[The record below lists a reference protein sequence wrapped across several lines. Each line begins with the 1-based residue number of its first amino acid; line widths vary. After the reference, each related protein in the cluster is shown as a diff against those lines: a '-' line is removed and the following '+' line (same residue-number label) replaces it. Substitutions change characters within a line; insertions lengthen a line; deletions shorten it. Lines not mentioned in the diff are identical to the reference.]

1 MGKRRCPF
9 LSAVAVGCALMVAS
23 PTWAATVE
31 PGFGDLTINH
41 GQGFKP
47 VTSRINANVGDA
59 VMVGPG
65 GSATVVYE
73 DGCKVDIR
81 PGAVTT
87 IAPLS
92 PCASG
97 SNAQTAPDCKQW
109 PDGQWYS
116 IDPHGGHHPCE
127 PPNDWVGAGIG
138 IGLLGI
144 GLGVGIYEAT
154 KGNGTTTAV
163 QQPAS
168 P

>member
-1 MGKRRCPF
+1 MGKRRPLF
-9 LSAVAVGCALMVAS
+9 SAVAIGCAVLVAS
-23 PTWAATVE
+23 PSWAAVVQ
-31 PGFGDLTINH
+31 PGLGNLTINQ

-47 VTSRINANVGDA
+47 VTTAVNANVGDS

-73 DGCKVDIR
+73 DGCKVDVR

-97 SNAQTAPDCKQW
+97 SYAQNPNCPPGSPGYPDC
-109 PDGQWYS
+109 GQ
-116 IDPHGGHHPCE
+116 P
-127 PPNDWVGAGIG
+127 DWVGVAIAGV
-138 IGLLGI
+138 LA
-144 GLGVGIYEAT
+144 GVGFGIAAYEAS
-154 KGNGTTTAV
+154 KNNGTAAPVT
-163 QQPAS
+163 PAS

>member
-1 MGKRRCPF
+1 VGVMGKRRRLF
-9 LSAVAVGCALMVAS
+9 SALSIGCAVLAAS
-23 PTWAATVE
+23 PSWAAIVE
-31 PGFGDLTINH
+31 PGYGDLTINH

-47 VTSRINANVGDA
+47 FTSRTSANVGDS

-97 SNAQTAPDCKQW
+97 SNAQNYNNCPIGS
-109 PDGQWYS
+109 DGR
-116 IDPHGGHHPCE
+116 PHCE
-127 PPNDWVGAGIG
+127 DDWGWAIGAG
-138 IGLLGI
+138 LLAI

-154 KGNGTTTAV
+154 KSNGTTT
-163 QQPAS
+163 PAS

>member
-1 MGKRRCPF
+1 MGKRRRLF
-9 LSAVAVGCALMVAS
+9 SALSIGCAVLAAS
-23 PTWAATVE
+23 PSWAAVVE
-31 PGFGDLTINH
+31 PGVGDLTINQ

-47 VTSRINANVGDA
+47 VASRTDANVGEA

-65 GSATVVYE
+65 GSATIVYE
-73 DGCKVDIR
+73 DGCKVAVR

-97 SNAQTAPDCKQW
+97 SNAQNYNNCPIGS
-109 PDGQWYS
+109 DGR
-116 IDPHGGHHPCE
+116 PHCE
-127 PPNDWVGAGIG
+127 DDWGWAIGAG
-138 IGLLGI
+138 LLAI

-154 KGNGTTTAV
+154 KSKGNTT
-163 QQPAS
+163 PAS

>member
-1 MGKRRCPF
+1 MGKRRLCAF
-9 LSAVAVGCALMVAS
+9 SIGCAVLAAS
-23 PTWAATVE
+23 PSWAAVVQ
-31 PGFGDLTINH
+31 PGFGNLTINQ

-47 VTSRINANVGDA
+47 VATAVNANVGDS

-65 GSATVVYE
+65 GSATIVYE
-73 DGCKVDIR
+73 DGCKVDVR

-97 SNAQTAPDCKQW
+97 SNAQTTPDCKQW
-109 PDGQWYS
+109 PDGQWYW
-116 IDPHGGHHPCE
+116 IGPNGVHHPCE
-127 PPNDWVGAGIG
+127 PPNSNDWVGPALAAALAAAGFG
-138 IGLLGI
+138 IAA
-144 GLGVGIYEAT
+144 YEAS
-154 KGNGTTTAV
+154 KGNGTTAAV

>member
-1 MGKRRCPF
+1 MQIDHRPGPSKPQFWKGLRTRAKYGTRKRRRLF
-9 LSAVAVGCALMVAS
+9 SALTIGCALLAAS
-23 PTWAATVE
+23 PSWAAVVE
-31 PGFGDLTINH
+31 PGYGDLTINQ

-47 VTSRINANVGDA
+47 VASRTDANVGDA

-73 DGCKVDIR
+73 DGCKVNVK

-97 SNAQTAPDCKQW
+97 SNAQNHDDTW
-109 PDGQWYS
+109 GW
-116 IDPHGGHHPCE
+116 II
-127 PPNDWVGAGIG
+127 GATLFGIG
-138 IGLLGI
+138 IGI
-144 GLGVGIYEAT
+144 AAYEAS
-154 KGNGTTTAV
+154 KSNGTTTAV
-163 QQPAS
+163 GPAS

>member
-1 MGKRRCPF
+1 MGKRRRPF

-109 PDGQWYS
+109 PDGQWYW
-116 IDPHGGHHPCE
+116 IDPNGGHHPCE

-154 KGNGTTTAV
+154 KSNGTTTSV

>member
-1 MGKRRCPF
+1 M
-9 LSAVAVGCALMVAS
+9 SAIASWVWVGWGSVVHFSVQSAVGCAILVAS
-23 PTWAATVE
+23 PSWAATIE
-31 PGFGDLTINH
+31 PGLGDLTINQ

-47 VTSRINANVGDA
+47 VSSAANANVGDS

-81 PGAVTT
+81 PGAVIT

-97 SNAQTAPDCKQW
+97 SNAQSYNRCPIG
-109 PDGQWYS
+109 PDGR
-116 IDPHGGHHPCE
+116 PHCDD
-127 PPNDWVGAGIG
+127 DWGWAIG
-138 IGLLGI
+138 GLLLAG
-144 GLGVGIYEAT
+144 GLGIAIWRASE
-154 KGNGTTTAV
+154 GNGTTTPV
-163 QQPAS
+163 KPAS